1 MTENEMLQ
9 AIYSDM
15 QNMKNDM
22 QNMKSDMKEMK
33 TDMQNMKTDM
43 QNMKSDMKEMK
54 TDMQGMKTD
63 MQGMKTDM
71 QGMKTDIQDLRGRVS
86 GIEMTLENE
95 TNRNIR
101 IIAEGHADLCRKLDE
116 ALKVENEKELLL
128 VRTNIMENDIRKIKD
143 KLEIA

>member
-15 QNMKNDM
+15 QNMK
-22 QNMKSDMKEMK
+22 
-33 TDMQNMKTDM
+33 TDIQD
-43 QNMKSDMKEMK
+43 
-54 TDMQGMKTD
+54 
-63 MQGMKTDM
+63 
-71 QGMKTDIQDLRGRVS
+71 MKTDIRDLKSRVS
-86 GIEMTLENE
+86 SIEMTLENE

>member
-33 TDMQNMKTDM
+33 TDMQ
-43 QNMKSDMKEMK
+43 
-54 TDMQGMKTD
+54 
-63 MQGMKTDM
+63 
-71 QGMKTDIQDLRGRVS
+71 GMKTDIQDLRGRVS
-86 GIEMTLENE
+86 SIEMTLENE

>member
-33 TDMQNMKTDM
+33 TDMQ
-43 QNMKSDMKEMK
+43 
-54 TDMQGMKTD
+54 
-63 MQGMKTDM
+63 
-71 QGMKTDIQDLRGRVS
+71 GMKTDIRDLKGRVS
-86 GIEMTLENE
+86 SIEMTLENE

>member
-9 AIYSDM
+9 AIYLDM
-15 QNMKNDM
+15 QD
-22 QNMKSDMKEMK
+22 
-33 TDMQNMKTDM
+33 
-43 QNMKSDMKEMK
+43 
-54 TDMQGMKTD
+54 
-63 MQGMKTDM
+63 
-71 QGMKTDIQDLRGRVS
+71 MKTDIQDMKTDMQDIKTDIRDLKSRVS

-143 KLEIA
+143 KLGIA

>member
-22 QNMKSDMKEMK
+22 QEMK
-33 TDMQNMKTDM
+33 TD
-43 QNMKSDMKEMK
+43 
-54 TDMQGMKTD
+54 
-63 MQGMKTDM
+63 
-71 QGMKTDIQDLRGRVS
+71 IRDLKGRVS
-86 GIEMTLENE
+86 SIEMTLENE

>member
-22 QNMKSDMKEMK
+22 QNMK

-54 TDMQGMKTD
+54 TDMQE
-63 MQGMKTDM
+63 MKTDM

>member
-22 QNMKSDMKEMK
+22 Q
-33 TDMQNMKTDM
+33 
-43 QNMKSDMKEMK
+43 EMK

-63 MQGMKTDM
+63 
-71 QGMKTDIQDLRGRVS
+71 IRDLRGRVS

>member
-22 QNMKSDMKEMK
+22 QEMK
-33 TDMQNMKTDM
+33 TDMQNMKADM

>member
-22 QNMKSDMKEMK
+22 QEMKTDMQEMK
-33 TDMQNMKTDM
+33 TDMQNMNTDM
-43 QNMKSDMKEMK
+43 QNMKSDMKE
-54 TDMQGMKTD
+54 
-63 MQGMKTDM
+63 MKTDM

>member
-9 AIYSDM
+9 AIYLDM
-15 QNMKNDM
+15 QD
-22 QNMKSDMKEMK
+22 
-33 TDMQNMKTDM
+33 
-43 QNMKSDMKEMK
+43 
-54 TDMQGMKTD
+54 
-63 MQGMKTDM
+63 
-71 QGMKTDIQDLRGRVS
+71 MKTDIRDLKSRVS
-86 GIEMTLENE
+86 DIEMTLENE

>member
-9 AIYSDM
+9 AIYLDM
-15 QNMKNDM
+15 QD
-22 QNMKSDMKEMK
+22 
-33 TDMQNMKTDM
+33 
-43 QNMKSDMKEMK
+43 
-54 TDMQGMKTD
+54 
-63 MQGMKTDM
+63 
-71 QGMKTDIQDLRGRVS
+71 MKTDIQDMKTDMQDIKTDIRDLKSRVS
-86 GIEMTLENE
+86 SIEMTLENE

-128 VRTNIMENDIRKIKD
+128 VRTNIMENDIRKNKD

>member
-22 QNMKSDMKEMK
+22 QEMK

-43 QNMKSDMKEMK
+43 QGMKA
-54 TDMQGMKTD
+54 DMQD
-63 MQGMKTDM
+63 MKTDM
-71 QGMKTDIQDLRGRVS
+71 QGMKTDIQDLKGRVS

>member
-22 QNMKSDMKEMK
+22 QDLKS
-33 TDMQNMKTDM
+33 
-43 QNMKSDMKEMK
+43 
-54 TDMQGMKTD
+54 
-63 MQGMKTDM
+63 
-71 QGMKTDIQDLRGRVS
+71 RVS

>member
-22 QNMKSDMKEMK
+22 QEMKTDMQGMK

-63 MQGMKTDM
+63 MQGMKTD
-71 QGMKTDIQDLRGRVS
+71 IQDLKGRVS
-86 GIEMTLENE
+86 SIEMTLENE

>member
-22 QNMKSDMKEMK
+22 QEMK

-63 MQGMKTDM
+63 
-71 QGMKTDIQDLRGRVS
+71 IQDLKGRVS
-86 GIEMTLENE
+86 SIEMTLENE

>member
-1 MTENEMLQ
+1 MRVIELLQ

-22 QNMKSDMKEMK
+22 QD
-33 TDMQNMKTDM
+33 
-43 QNMKSDMKEMK
+43 
-54 TDMQGMKTD
+54 
-63 MQGMKTDM
+63 
-71 QGMKTDIQDLRGRVS
+71 MKTDIRDLKGRVS
-86 GIEMTLENE
+86 SIEMTIENE

-128 VRTNIMENDIRKIKD
+128 VRTNIMENDIRNIKD